1 MEESNICVVGL
12 DIGTTKIAALVGR
25 RNEYG
30 KIEILGHGIT
40 ESVGVIRGTVCNI
53 ENTIKSIKEAV
64 QQASAESGVA
74 IKYVYIGIAG
84 QHICSKQQPG
94 HLIRVN
100 NDAVITEQE
109 LRDMRDSIYNIGIK
123 PGEQIIDII
132 PQEYTID
139 GESGI
144 TKPVGMIGSS
154 IQASYHVI
162 IGQTAAARNIYTCA
176 IQSGLEVLDLIL
188 EPMASAAAVLSDDEK
203 EMGVA
208 LVDIGG
214 GTTDLAIFYNG
225 IIRHTKVIPLGG
237 EIVTNDVKEGCNIIK
252 RQAEELKVRFGS
264 AMAEENKVNEYI
276 SIPGLRGRPPKE
288 ISVRN
293 LAHIIQAR
301 MEEIIEYV
309 HAEIRHSGYAHKLG
323 GGIVLTGGGALL
335 KHIVQLTQYK
345 TGMDV
350 RIGYP
355 NEYLSN
361 NQNVQAISNPIFSTG
376 VGLILQGF
384 EKIDR
389 DMKKD
394 TANNN
399 SVANAIHNET
409 DNQSIVEEKPEEPVV
424 GQKRRLSFFEHV
436 LKSFFDDETK

>member
-1 MEESNICVVGL
+1 MEHSNVCVVSL
-12 DIGTTKIAALVGR
+12 DIGTTKIAAIVGR

-30 KIEILGHGIT
+30 KIDILGYGKA
-40 ESVGVIRGTVCNI
+40 ESIGVIRGTVCNI

-64 QQASAESGVA
+64 QQASETSEVE

-94 HLIRVN
+94 HLIRTDN
-100 NDAVITEQE
+100 SSVITEQE
-109 LRDMRDSIYNIGIK
+109 LQEMCDNIYNIGIR
-123 PGEQIIDII
+123 PGEEIIDII

-144 TKPVGMIGSS
+144 TRPVGMIGSS

-176 IQSGLEVLDLIL
+176 TQAGLETLDLIL
-188 EPMASAAAVLSDDEK
+188 EPMASASAVLNEDEK

-214 GTTDLAIFYNG
+214 GTTDLAIFYDG

-237 EIVTNDVKEGCNIIK
+237 DIVTNDIKEGCNIIK
-252 RQAEELKVRFGS
+252 RQAEELKVKFGS
-264 AMAEENKVNEYI
+264 ALAEENKSNEYI
-276 SIPGLRGRPPKE
+276 SIPGLVGRPAKE

-301 MEEIIEYV
+301 MEEIIEHVYT
-309 HAEIRHSGYAHKLG
+309 EIRLSGYAHKLG
-323 GGIVLTGGGALL
+323 GGIVLTGGGSLL
-335 KHIVQLTQYK
+335 KHVAQLTQFK

-355 NEYLSN
+355 NEHLSN
-361 NQNVQAISNPIFSTG
+361 NHNIQAMSSPIFSTG
-376 VGLILQGF
+376 VGLIIEGF
-384 EKIDR
+384 EKLDKE
-389 DMKKD
+389 MKK
-394 TANNN
+394 NGSN
-399 SVANAIHNET
+399 VHVV
-409 DNQSIVEEKPEEPVV
+409 DNQNNVQGSEIENEQEPAPKKPKRPSFLERIVK
-424 GQKRRLSFFEHV
+424 G
-436 LKSFFDDETK
+436 FFDDDTQ

>member
-1 MEESNICVVGL
+1 MEHSNVCVVSL
-12 DIGTTKIAALVGR
+12 DIGTTKIAAIVGR

-30 KIEILGHGIT
+30 KIDILGYGKA
-40 ESVGVIRGTVCNI
+40 ESIGVIRGTVCNI

-64 QQASAESGVA
+64 QQASETSEVE

-94 HLIRVN
+94 HLIRTDN
-100 NDAVITEQE
+100 SSVITEQE
-109 LRDMRDSIYNIGIK
+109 LQEMCDNIYNIGIR
-123 PGEQIIDII
+123 PGEEIIDII

-176 IQSGLEVLDLIL
+176 TQAGLETLDLIL
-188 EPMASAAAVLSDDEK
+188 EPMASASAVLNEDEK

-214 GTTDLAIFYNG
+214 GTTDLAIFYDG

-237 EIVTNDVKEGCNIIK
+237 DIVTNDIKEGCNIIK
-252 RQAEELKVRFGS
+252 RQAEELKVKFGS
-264 AMAEENKVNEYI
+264 ALAEKNKSNEYI
-276 SIPGLRGRPPKE
+276 SIPGLVGRPAKE

-301 MEEIIEYV
+301 MEEIIEHVYT
-309 HAEIRHSGYAHKLG
+309 EIRLSGYAHKLG
-323 GGIVLTGGGALL
+323 GGIVLTGGGSLL
-335 KHIVQLTQYK
+335 KHVAQLTQFK

-355 NEYLSN
+355 NEHLSN
-361 NQNVQAISNPIFSTG
+361 NHNIQAMSSPIFSTG
-376 VGLILQGF
+376 VGLIIEGF
-384 EKIDR
+384 EKLDKE
-389 DMKKD
+389 MKK
-394 TANNN
+394 NGSN
-399 SVANAIHNET
+399 VHVV
-409 DNQSIVEEKPEEPVV
+409 DNQNNVQGSEIENEQEPAPKKPKRPSFLERIVK
-424 GQKRRLSFFEHV
+424 G
-436 LKSFFDDETK
+436 FFDDDTQ

>member
-1 MEESNICVVGL
+1 MEQNVHVVSL
-12 DIGTTKIAALVGR
+12 DIGTTKIAAIVGR
-25 RNEYG
+25 RNEHGKIDILGYG
-30 KIEILGHGIT
+30 KT
-40 ESVGVIRGTVCNI
+40 ESLGVIRGNVCNI
-53 ENTIKSIKEAV
+53 ESTIKSIKEAI
-64 QQASAESGVA
+64 QQAGDTSGVA
-74 IKYVYIGIAG
+74 INAVYIGIAG

-94 HLIRVN
+94 QLIRTN
-100 NDAVITEQE
+100 NDSVITEKE
-109 LRDMRDSIYNIGIK
+109 LEEMCENIYNIGVK
-123 PGEQIIDII
+123 PGEEIIDII

-154 IQASYHVI
+154 IQATYHVI

-176 IQSGLEVLDLIL
+176 TQAGLKALDLIL
-188 EPMASAAAVLSDDEK
+188 EPMASSAAVLNEDEK

-237 EIVTNDVKEGCNIIK
+237 DIITNDIKEGCNIIK
-252 RQAEELKVRFGS
+252 RQAEELKIKFGS
-264 AMAEENKVNEYI
+264 ALAEENKANEYI
-276 SIPGLRGRPPKE
+276 SIPGLVGRPAKE

-309 HAEIRHSGYAHKLG
+309 HNEIRLSGYAHKLG
-323 GGIVLTGGGALL
+323 GGIVLTGGGSLL
-335 KHIVQLTQYK
+335 KHITQLTQYK

-355 NEYLSN
+355 NEHLSN
-361 NQNVQAISNPIFSTG
+361 NQNIQDMTNPIYSTG
-376 VGLILQGF
+376 IGLIIEGF
-384 EKIDR
+384 EKIDKE
-389 DMKKD
+389 MKK
-394 TANNN
+394 
-399 SVANAIHNET
+399 SEV
-409 DNQSIVEEKPEEPVV
+409 VEKTIEEIIDSQPDIQIQEDDDEVKPT
-424 GQKRRLSFFEHV
+424 KRLSFFERIV
-436 LKSFFDDETK
+436 KGFFDDDAK